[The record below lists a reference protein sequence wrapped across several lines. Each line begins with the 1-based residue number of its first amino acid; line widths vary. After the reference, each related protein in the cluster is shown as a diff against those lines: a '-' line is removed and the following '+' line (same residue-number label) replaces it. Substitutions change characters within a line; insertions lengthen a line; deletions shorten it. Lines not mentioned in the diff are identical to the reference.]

1 MQRTARSTRK
11 SITLLVLGATL
22 ATSGGAAAGGA
33 QAVRAKR
40 AKSKV
45 SIPLRK
51 EEPVPTPAK
60 PSVTV

>member
-40 AKSKV
+40 AKS
-45 SIPLRK
+45 
-51 EEPVPTPAK
+51 
-60 PSVTV
+60 